1 MAKTSVDQLL
11 AQLDELSPEAVS
23 KYKTPNKHYCEIYN
37 RDFYFL
43 HDTFAL
49 SEIVNND
56 RAYKTQEQKIAA
68 QYAVYLCD
76 ADGRQLIKG
85 ANDRRKF
92 IDGAFKKPQF
102 YDHAL
107 GCMIGVG
114 LWKQDGDETDAAE
127 EAIVAEK
134 KGSSATTSSG

>member
-1 MAKTSVDQLL
+1 MAKVSVDQLL
-11 AQLDELSPEAVS
+11 SQLDELPQEAAS
-23 KYKTPNKHYCEIYN
+23 KYQTPNPHYCEIYD
-37 RDFYFL
+37 REFYFL
-43 HDTFAL
+43 HDTLAL

-92 IDGAFKKPQF
+92 IDGAFKKPHF

-107 GCMIGVG
+107 GAMIGVG
-114 LWKQDGDETDAAE
+114 LWKQDGNEADAAE
-127 EAIVAEK
+127 EAIVAGK
-134 KGSSATTSSG
+134 KHSPKTTSPE